1 VGAFMAEEVGEGADA
16 GGGESFRAETGPRG

>member
-1 VGAFMAEEVGEGADA
+1 MAEEVGEGADA